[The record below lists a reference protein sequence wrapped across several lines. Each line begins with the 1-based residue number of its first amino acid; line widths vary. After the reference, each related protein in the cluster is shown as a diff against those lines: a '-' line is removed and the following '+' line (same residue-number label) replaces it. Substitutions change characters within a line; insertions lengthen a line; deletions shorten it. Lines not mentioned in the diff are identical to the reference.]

1 MFREP
6 WTTSPASSLGSP
18 LRGFCD
24 EGVAPRRRRMRKT
37 PRTVRQMSVRPPIT
51 PPTMGPMGVDFCSEG
66 LGGEVEGDVD
76 GDGDVDCDDDE
87 PD

>member
-6 WTTSPASSLGSP
+6 WATSPASSLGSP

-24 EGVAPRRRRMRKT
+24 DGVAPRQRWMRKDAG
-37 PRTVRQMSVRPPIT
+37 TVRQMSVRPPIT
-51 PPTMGPMGVDFCSEG
+51 PPTMGPMGVDLCLEG
-66 LGGEVEGDVD
+66 LGREVGGDF
-76 GDGDVDCDDDE
+76 DGDVHCADDE